1 MNASLQID
9 DGRPK
14 IVGQFA
20 FCAPNSVEGAD
31 RDFQITVYQDRTCT
45 WDDESENRV
54 LSNAFAFIAAAGNME
69 PIPGNAAGPMR
80 HSFTSIVGE
89 EVCRLIAE
97 KEARDADGIEPTEEE
112 CNAID
117 AACAPYFW
125 KHINSQLRNPLH
137 RRPS

>member
-1 MNASLQID
+1 M
-9 DGRPK
+9 
-14 IVGQFA
+14 
-20 FCAPNSVEGAD
+20 
-31 RDFQITVYQDRTCT
+31 YQDRTCT